1 MKFLENL
8 KEDLSNVFI
17 IMERK
22 SFIVFKV
29 VELFFLCFLY

>member
-1 MKFLENL
+1 MKFLGNL
-8 KEDLSNVFI
+8 KDLSNAFI
-17 IMERK
+17 ILEWK